1 PHHVPDRLVRVG
13 AGRPGLPWRLDG
25 AGLSTRGADQMTV
38 LTRAKTGEAVAE
50 YILGLLFDGTL
61 RSGDR
66 IDLDGIAATLGVS
79 RAPVR
84 EALLQLERDGL
95 VELPHYRGAY
105 VAPFD
110 AGTIREAFEL
120 YGMLSALTA
129 SRAAD
134 LADAELL
141 RTLGGL
147 IEALADCHQVD
158 EFERT
163 AREFR
168 KVVNLASAGPHLR
181 ALLRS
186 FNGLVPAAAR
196 FAIEDAMEDERAA
209 LRREYAA
216 LAAGDPEEA
225 AAAAFDHVAM
235 TGENAIKALCRRGIF
250 SAE

>member
-1 PHHVPDRLVRVG
+1 
-13 AGRPGLPWRLDG
+13 
-25 AGLSTRGADQMTV
+25 MTV
-38 LTRAKTGEAVAE
+38 LTRAKTGVAVAE
-50 YILGLLFDGTL
+50 YILSLLFDGTL

-95 VELPHYRGAY
+95 VEIPHYRGAF

-110 AGTIREAFEL
+110 ADTIREAFQL

-129 SRAAD
+129 SRAAAMGD
-134 LADAELL
+134 PAMLTALGEL
-141 RTLGGL
+141 
-147 IEALADCHQVD
+147 IDALADCHQVE

-168 KVVNLASAGPHLR
+168 KVVNLATAGPHLR

-196 FAIEDAMEDERAA
+196 FSIEEAMEDERAA
-209 LRREYAA
+209 LRREYDA
-216 LAAGDPEEA
+216 LVAGDAEEA
-225 AAAAFDHVAM
+225 AAAAFDHVMM
-235 TGENAIKALCRRGIF
+235 TGENAIRALQRRGVF
-250 SAE
+250 SADAAVRRDDNDRARILGIVRDGRRRRARQPKVTGHE